1 MITRFN
7 VPHLYKLNKKL
18 VSVASGK
25 IMPDLVIYNGNIL
38 STYTDRILKKKE
50 IWIYNGRIAAIKDN
64 LSAFKIFNKKDI
76 NAYDAEF
83 NLLAVPYLAAKK
95 PSARSKYTDIILTI
109 FYTFLLYGTYFIDLL
124 FPYSFLYTY

>member
-50 IWIYNGRIAAIKDN
+50 IWIYKGRIAAIKDN
-64 LSAFKIFNKKDI
+64 LSAFKIFICKS
-76 NAYDAEF
+76 
-83 NLLAVPYLAAKK
+83 LQL
-95 PSARSKYTDIILTI
+95 
-109 FYTFLLYGTYFIDLL
+109 FYRKMKWHMFFI
-124 FPYSFLYTY
+124 